1 MDSLLLD
8 EIGGDDEPDRIAPFL
23 RFREH
28 VVELDGWLYITFGE
42 GSAKDVPRTRRRRG
56 LASSFLGCCTPRVAG
71 HGLEGMK
78 RGSITPCRLEGYS
91 YPRNASISMFES
103 GIFRFRSSRRVPTT
117 MLGVPVT

>member
-1 MDSLLLD
+1 MVIHNLW
-8 EIGGDDEPDRIAPFL
+8 GGV
-23 RFREH
+23 REGRTS
-28 VVELDGWLYITFGE
+28 DP
-42 GSAKDVPRTRRRRG
+42 AKAWPREFVPRVR
-56 LASSFLGCCTPRVAG
+56 TPRVAG

-103 GIFRFRSSRRVPTT
+103 GIFKSRSNRSVPTT